1 MNRRQK
7 LVQRKFLKNEQAV
20 ISRLQFTYDAAL
32 SDINQKIRNLE
43 FRIGDL
49 TEVYDWMDPDDPERE
64 KIKSMIQSKIYQKNY
79 QEALQAQLDG
89 ILNQMQNKQFLTVSD
104 YLNTCYED
112 GFVGSIFDLHGQ
124 NVPLMMPLDQTKMVR
139 AIQLE
144 SKISKGLY
152 TRLGE
157 DVALLKKKITAQVSR
172 SIATGDSFAQ
182 TAQQL
187 AGQTRIGYNRAI
199 RIARTEGHRIQCTA
213 ADDVAHGAR
222 DRGADVLKQWDAA
235 LDGKTRESHV
245 AVDGQICELDD
256 RFSNG
261 LKFPGDPAGGAAEV
275 VNCRCAYLQR
285 ARWALKEG
293 MNPDTGEVMYTEDEG
308 FTKWNNFSRQLETFD
323 RPEDYGEFKKGFFSP
338 ENKKY
343 MNYVQQMED
352 KYHTRDFQKLLGLM
366 SEQEYNYY
374 SRLLANNPMYNK
386 RKDNI
391 ITTPKQSGDTW
402 YNKNLNTLQTQR
414 IDYNPVV
421 SHTTTLT
428 DDEIITALAGGD
440 KTQGSCASVGLAY
453 IGQKQGWN
461 VLDFRDGQ
469 SRRVFSR
476 ASTLDNIAR
485 MDGMKVI
492 RADGACSLTVGNRLL
507 KQCESGK
514 EYYLCVGRHAAI
526 VRKQADG
533 KLQYLELQSATK
545 SGWTDFNGN
554 PKYTLKHRF
563 GCSSTSSS
571 SSLYDYMLDLNDSD
585 FTSNDDFR
593 TLLGYLNTAEDEQ
606 RKGSSGTI
614 K

>member
-1 MNRRQK
+1 
-7 LVQRKFLKNEQAV
+7 
-20 ISRLQFTYDAAL
+20 
-32 SDINQKIRNLE
+32 
-43 FRIGDL
+43 
-49 TEVYDWMDPDDPERE
+49 
-64 KIKSMIQSKIYQKNY
+64 
-79 QEALQAQLDG
+79 
-89 ILNQMQNKQFLTVSD
+89 
-104 YLNTCYED
+104 
-112 GFVGSIFDLHGQ
+112 
-124 NVPLMMPLDQTKMVR
+124 MMPLDQTKMVR

-222 DRGADVLKQWDAA
+222 DRGADVLKQWDAT

-366 SEQEYNYY
+366 SEQEYKYY
-374 SRLLANNPMYNK
+374 SRLLANNPMYNTK
-386 RKDNI
+386 VPVKMKGIDDC
-391 ITTPKQSGDTW
+391 TTVAEVEALFKEQDWFIHGTGTLEGWRSDEGLSFTGCDVDCAKGVYSAYEQLFDHFPQLKNKLAAPNTETKMARNVYARCTMGFGSGMV
-402 YNKNLNTLQTQR
+402 QV
-414 IDYNPVV
+414 NPYHFHDVKKLMATYAYDV
-421 SHTTTLT
+421 
-428 DDEIITALAGGD
+428 
-440 KTQGSCASVGLAY
+440 TQGYHPPG
-453 IGQKQGWN
+453 
-461 VLDFRDGQ
+461 
-469 SRRVFSR
+469 
-476 ASTLDNIAR
+476 T
-485 MDGMKVI
+485 
-492 RADGACSLTVGNRLL
+492 
-507 KQCESGK
+507 SGF
-514 EYYLCVGRHAAI
+514 AI
-526 VRKQADG
+526 VTHELGHALDD
-533 KLQYLELQSATK
+533 YLSVVHHVAGAT
-545 SGWTDFNGN
+545 GAGRNG
-554 PKYTLKHRF
+554 
-563 GCSSTSSS
+563 
-571 SSLYDYMLDLNDSD
+571 
-585 FTSNDDFR
+585 FTSNKVR
-593 TLLGYLNTAEDEQ
+593 SKILKASGYKVADIGAQVSDYATENPQEFFAECFAEYMCSDNP
-606 RKGSSGTI
+606 RKVAVEFGKWLESVMEGV